1 MTALCPQDQGFAAAL
16 PRLALL
22 ANDQQNYRDD
32 RQQKDVAS
40 AVHVGEE
47 SIELGHVTLL
57 WVIYLLLNRGAA
69 VISSARNRG
78 FNAAI
83 KPRGF

>member
-47 SIELGHVTLL
+47 SIELGHCDAPVGDLFVT
-57 WVIYLLLNRGAA
+57 
-69 VISSARNRG
+69 
-78 FNAAI
+78 
-83 KPRGF
+83 KPWCCGDQFRAKSWLQRRY